1 MPPEVRF
8 RLKMSLRMSVCEW
21 DGISHVVSMPFF
33 FNFASYVK
41 REYVF
46 VFGAQII
53 HFFRH
58 FRCAFGC
65 SIDNS
70 ACYFID
76 RRWIPV
82 PSK

>member
-1 MPPEVRF
+1 MPPELRF
-8 RLKMSLRMSVCEW
+8 HPKMSLRMFVCEW
-21 DGISHVVSMPFF
+21 DGISHVVSTPFF
-33 FNFASYVK
+33 YFASYVK

-53 HFFRH
+53 HFFRCFH
-58 FRCAFGC
+58 CSFGC
-65 SIDNS
+65 SIVNT

-76 RRWIPV
+76 RRWISV